1 MRVFRPLA
9 HFAYRR
15 RWPLLGLLV
24 VLLTVGS
31 AYSIGTA
38 DVLVSGG
45 FDDPGSESAHTAEIL
60 ADTFDM
66 GAPEVMVAYS
76 HPSAEVGD
84 RAFRDALQPV
94 LRTLER
100 RPEVTRLTSP
110 YANPPSALVSDDG
123 HVVLVGISLR
133 GGAAAQD
140 DFARIEPLLRASGL
154 TTNVGGSLPSSLQA
168 QAAAEHDLVRGE
180 IIAFPLVALL
190 LVLFF
195 RSALLALFP
204 LLVGGLAVAGA
215 LSCLRLLSHVTEVS
229 VFAMNIV
236 TFLGLGV
243 AIDYA
248 LFMTSRYRD
257 ELDSGCDVATAV
269 ERTVVTAGRTI
280 SYSGVAVAASLA
292 GLLVFPLKL
301 LQSIAIGGIA
311 VVLLVLLASLLF
323 VPAGLAALGAHIDW
337 LSFSWGKKRRR
348 EEEGRVGYWERLA
361 GAVTRRP
368 LLVTCAT
375 TVVLLFLGAPFLRME
390 EAVGGAALLP
400 AEAEARQVIDLLGSG
415 RFPANA
421 TTPVLTVLRLDEPA
435 ASASGRTTVGRFADA
450 VFALPGVVAVDS
462 IAGPRDRR
470 EPPPTRVA
478 LSPLQQRAQAR
489 ALIAG
494 NLTVVR
500 IITDHAPDT
509 ATSRRLVEAIRALS
523 VRGVHQLVGGQAAHI
538 ADVRTAV
545 TSNLPLATALICA
558 ATFVVLFLAFGSVVM
573 PLKAIVMNALSL
585 SAAFGALVWIF
596 QDGRFERLLDYRS
609 TGSIDLIL
617 PVVLFSVLFG
627 LAMDYELF
635 LLSRIREAYDE
646 TADGRKSVSVGLQ
659 QTGRVITRAAVLLV
673 TVMLGFITAD
683 MALVKQIGVGVT
695 IAILVDVTLVRALLV
710 PATMALLG
718 RYNWWAPR
726 FLVRAWRGLGAG
738 VDERT
743 PAPHG

>member
-9 HFAYRR
+9 HFAHDR

-24 VLLTVGS
+24 VLLAVGS
-31 AYSIGTA
+31 AYSIGTP

-45 FDDPGSESAHTAEIL
+45 FDDPESESSEAAEIL
-60 ADTFDM
+60 RDTFDM
-66 GAPEVMVAYS
+66 GQPEVVVAYS
-76 HPSAEVGD
+76 HPDARVSD
-84 RAFRDALQPV
+84 RVFRGALEPI
-94 LRTLER
+94 LRALER

-110 YANPPSALVSDDG
+110 YATPPSALQSADG
-123 HVVLVGISLR
+123 HAVLVSVSLR
-133 GGAAAQD
+133 GGMAAEQ
-140 DFARIEPLLRASGL
+140 DFARIEPMLRAPGL
-154 TTNVGGSLPSSLQA
+154 TTEVGGSLPATLQA
-168 QAAAEHDLVRGE
+168 QAAAERDLVRGE

-195 RSALLALFP
+195 RSALLAVFP
-204 LLVGGLAVAGA
+204 LVVGGLAVAGA
-215 LSCLRLLSHVTEVS
+215 LSCLRLLSHVTDVS

-257 ELDSGCDVATAV
+257 ELATGCGVETAV

-280 SYSGVAVAASLA
+280 TYSGIAVAASLA

-323 VPAGLAALGAHIDW
+323 VPAGLAALGTRIGW
-337 LSFSWGKKRRR
+337 LSFRWGEKRRLER
-348 EEEGRVGYWERLA
+348 PGHPGYWERLA

-368 LLVTCAT
+368 LLVTVAT

-390 EAVGGAALLP
+390 EGIGGAAVLP
-400 AEAEARQVIDLLGSG
+400 ADAEARQVMDLLDSG
-415 RFPANA
+415 RFPTNA
-421 TTPVLTVLRLDEPA
+421 TTPVVAVLRLDEPA
-435 ASASGRTTVGRFADA
+435 ATPEGRTAVGRFADA
-450 VFALPGVVAVDS
+450 AYALPGVVAVES
-462 IAGPRDRR
+462 IAGAEDRR
-470 EPPPTRVA
+470 VPPVPRA
-478 LSPLQQRAQAR
+478 RLSSAEQQARAR

-500 IITDHAPDT
+500 LTTDSAPDS
-509 ATSRRLVEAIRALS
+509 ATSRGLVAELRALS
-523 VRGVHQLVGGQAAHI
+523 VPGVHQLIGGQAAHI
-538 ADVRTAV
+538 VDVRAAIS
-545 TSNLPLATALICA
+545 SNLPLAAALICA

-596 QDGRFERLLDYRS
+596 QDGRFERLLNYRS

-617 PVVLFSVLFG
+617 PVVLFAVLFG

-635 LLSRIREAYDE
+635 LLSRIREAYEE
-646 TADGRKSVSVGLQ
+646 TGDGRSSVSLGLQ
-659 QTGRVITRAAVLLV
+659 QTGRVITRAAVLLI

-683 MALVKQIGVGVT
+683 MALVKEIGVGVT
-695 IAILVDVTLVRALLV
+695 IAIVVDVTLVRALLV
-710 PATMALLG
+710 PSTMALLG
-718 RYNWWAPR
+718 RYNWWAPG
-726 FLVRAWRGLGAG
+726 FLVRARAGLGAG
-738 VDERT
+738 IDERT
-743 PAPHG
+743 PAHR

>member
-9 HFAYRR
+9 HFAHDR

-24 VLLTVGS
+24 VLLAVGS
-31 AYSIGTA
+31 AYSIGTP

-45 FDDPGSESAHTAEIL
+45 FDDPESESSEAAEIL
-60 ADTFDM
+60 RDTFDM
-66 GAPEVMVAYS
+66 GQPEVVVAYS
-76 HPSAEVGD
+76 HPDARVSD
-84 RAFRDALQPV
+84 RVFRGALEPI
-94 LRTLER
+94 LRALER

-110 YANPPSALVSDDG
+110 YATPPSALQSADG
-123 HVVLVGISLR
+123 HAVLVSVSLR
-133 GGAAAQD
+133 GGMAAEQ
-140 DFARIEPLLRASGL
+140 DFARIEPMLRAPGL
-154 TTNVGGSLPSSLQA
+154 TTEVGGSLPATLQA
-168 QAAAEHDLVRGE
+168 QAAAERDLVRGE

-195 RSALLALFP
+195 RSALLAVFP
-204 LLVGGLAVAGA
+204 LVVGGLAVAGA
-215 LSCLRLLSHVTEVS
+215 LSCLRLLSHVTDVS

-257 ELDSGCDVATAV
+257 ELATGCGVETAV

-280 SYSGVAVAASLA
+280 TYSGIAVAASLA

-323 VPAGLAALGAHIDW
+323 VPAGLAALGSRIGW
-337 LSFSWGKKRRR
+337 LSFRWGEKRRLER
-348 EEEGRVGYWERLA
+348 PGHPGYWERLA

-368 LLVTCAT
+368 LLVTVAT

-390 EAVGGAALLP
+390 EGIGGAAVLP
-400 AEAEARQVIDLLGSG
+400 ADAEARQVMDLLDSG
-415 RFPANA
+415 RFPTNA
-421 TTPVLTVLRLDEPA
+421 TTPVVAVLRLDEPA
-435 ASASGRTTVGRFADA
+435 ATPEGRTAVGRFADA
-450 VFALPGVVAVDS
+450 AYALPGVVAVES
-462 IAGPRDRR
+462 IAGAEDRR
-470 EPPPTRVA
+470 VPPVPRA
-478 LSPLQQRAQAR
+478 RLSPAEQQARAR

-500 IITDHAPDT
+500 LTTDSAPDS
-509 ATSRRLVEAIRALS
+509 ATSRGLVAELRALS
-523 VRGVHQLVGGQAAHI
+523 VPGVHQLIGGQAAHI
-538 ADVRTAV
+538 VDVRAAIS
-545 TSNLPLATALICA
+545 SNLPLAAALICA

-596 QDGRFERLLDYRS
+596 QDGRFERLLNYRS

-617 PVVLFSVLFG
+617 PVVLFAVLFG

-635 LLSRIREAYDE
+635 LLSRIREAYEE
-646 TADGRKSVSVGLQ
+646 TGDGRSSVSLGLQ
-659 QTGRVITRAAVLLV
+659 QTGRVITRAAVLLI

-683 MALVKQIGVGVT
+683 MALVKEIGVGVT
-695 IAILVDVTLVRALLV
+695 IAIVVDVTLVRALLV
-710 PATMALLG
+710 PSTMALLG
-718 RYNWWAPR
+718 RYNWWAPG
-726 FLVRAWRGLGAG
+726 FLVRARAGLGAG
-738 VDERT
+738 IDERT
-743 PAPHG
+743 PAHR

>member
-9 HFAYRR
+9 HFAHDR

-24 VLLTVGS
+24 VLLAVGS
-31 AYSIGTA
+31 AYSIGTP

-45 FDDPGSESAHTAEIL
+45 FDDPESESSEAAEIL
-60 ADTFDM
+60 RDTFDM
-66 GAPEVMVAYS
+66 GQPEVVVAYS
-76 HPSAEVGD
+76 HPDARVSD
-84 RAFRDALQPV
+84 RVFRGALEPI
-94 LRTLER
+94 LRALER

-110 YANPPSALVSDDG
+110 YATPPSALQSADG
-123 HVVLVGISLR
+123 HAVLVSVSLR
-133 GGAAAQD
+133 GGMAAEQ
-140 DFARIEPLLRASGL
+140 DFARIEPMLRAPGL
-154 TTNVGGSLPSSLQA
+154 TTEVGGSLPATLQA
-168 QAAAEHDLVRGE
+168 QAAAERDLVRGE

-195 RSALLALFP
+195 RSALLAVFP
-204 LLVGGLAVAGA
+204 LVVGGLAVAGA
-215 LSCLRLLSHVTEVS
+215 LSCLRLLSHVTDVS

-257 ELDSGCDVATAV
+257 ELATGCGVETAV

-280 SYSGVAVAASLA
+280 TYSGIAVAASLA

-323 VPAGLAALGAHIDW
+323 VPAGLAALGSRIGW
-337 LSFSWGKKRRR
+337 LSFRWGEKRRLER
-348 EEEGRVGYWERLA
+348 PGHPGYWERLA

-368 LLVTCAT
+368 LLVTVAT

-390 EAVGGAALLP
+390 EGIGGAAVLP
-400 AEAEARQVIDLLGSG
+400 ADAEARQVMDLLDSG
-415 RFPANA
+415 RFPTNA
-421 TTPVLTVLRLDEPA
+421 TTPVVAVLRLDEPA
-435 ASASGRTTVGRFADA
+435 ATPEGRTAVGRFADA
-450 VFALPGVVAVDS
+450 AYALPGVVAVES
-462 IAGPRDRR
+462 IAGAEDRR
-470 EPPPTRVA
+470 VPPVPRA
-478 LSPLQQRAQAR
+478 RLSSAEQQARAR

-500 IITDHAPDT
+500 LTTDSAPDS
-509 ATSRRLVEAIRALS
+509 ATSRGLVAELRALS
-523 VRGVHQLVGGQAAHI
+523 VPGVHQLIGGQAAHI
-538 ADVRTAV
+538 VDVRAAIS
-545 TSNLPLATALICA
+545 SNLPLAAALICA

-596 QDGRFERLLDYRS
+596 QDGRFERLLNYRS

-617 PVVLFSVLFG
+617 PVVLFAVLFG

-635 LLSRIREAYDE
+635 LLSRIREAYEE
-646 TADGRKSVSVGLQ
+646 TGDGRSSVSLGLQ
-659 QTGRVITRAAVLLV
+659 QTGRVITRAAVLLI

-683 MALVKQIGVGVT
+683 MALVKEIGVGVT
-695 IAILVDVTLVRALLV
+695 IAIVVDVTLVRALLV
-710 PATMALLG
+710 PSTMALLG
-718 RYNWWAPR
+718 RYNWWAPG
-726 FLVRAWRGLGAG
+726 FLVRARAGLGAG
-738 VDERT
+738 IDERT
-743 PAPHG
+743 PAHR

>member
-9 HFAYRR
+9 HFAHDR

-24 VLLTVGS
+24 VLLAVGS
-31 AYSIGTA
+31 AYSIGTP

-45 FDDPGSESAHTAEIL
+45 FDDPESESSEAAEIL
-60 ADTFDM
+60 RDTFDM
-66 GAPEVMVAYS
+66 GQPEVVVAYS
-76 HPSAEVGD
+76 HPDARVSD
-84 RAFRDALQPV
+84 RVFRGALEPI
-94 LRTLER
+94 LRALER

-110 YANPPSALVSDDG
+110 YATPPSALQSADG
-123 HVVLVGISLR
+123 HAVLVSVSLR
-133 GGAAAQD
+133 GGMAAEQ
-140 DFARIEPLLRASGL
+140 DFARIEPMLRAPGL
-154 TTNVGGSLPSSLQA
+154 TTEVGGSLPATLQA
-168 QAAAEHDLVRGE
+168 QAAAERDLVRGE

-195 RSALLALFP
+195 RSALLAVFP
-204 LLVGGLAVAGA
+204 LVVGGLAVAGA
-215 LSCLRLLSHVTEVS
+215 LSCLRLLSHVTDVS

-257 ELDSGCDVATAV
+257 ELATGCGVETAV

-280 SYSGVAVAASLA
+280 TYSGIAVAASLA

-323 VPAGLAALGAHIDW
+323 VPAGLAALGSRIGW
-337 LSFSWGKKRRR
+337 LSFRWGEKRRLER
-348 EEEGRVGYWERLA
+348 PGHPGYWERLA

-368 LLVTCAT
+368 LLVTVAT
-375 TVVLLFLGAPFLRME
+375 TVMLLFLGAPFLRME
-390 EAVGGAALLP
+390 EGIGGAAVLP
-400 AEAEARQVIDLLGSG
+400 ADAEARQVMDLLDSG
-415 RFPANA
+415 RFPTNA
-421 TTPVLTVLRLDEPA
+421 TTPVVAVLRLDEPA
-435 ASASGRTTVGRFADA
+435 ATPEGRTAVGRFADA
-450 VFALPGVVAVDS
+450 AYALPGVVAVES
-462 IAGPRDRR
+462 IAGAEDRR
-470 EPPPTRVA
+470 VPPVPRA
-478 LSPLQQRAQAR
+478 RLSPAEQQARAR

-500 IITDHAPDT
+500 LTTDSAPDS
-509 ATSRRLVEAIRALS
+509 ATSRGLVAELRALS
-523 VRGVHQLVGGQAAHI
+523 VPGVHQLIGGQAAHI
-538 ADVRTAV
+538 VDVRAAIS
-545 TSNLPLATALICA
+545 SNLPLAAALICA

-596 QDGRFERLLDYRS
+596 QDGRFERLLNYRS

-617 PVVLFSVLFG
+617 PVVLFAVLFG

-635 LLSRIREAYDE
+635 LLSRIREAYEE
-646 TADGRKSVSVGLQ
+646 TGDGRSSVSLGLQ
-659 QTGRVITRAAVLLV
+659 QTGRVITRAAVLLI

-683 MALVKQIGVGVT
+683 MALVKEIGVGVT
-695 IAILVDVTLVRALLV
+695 IAIVVDVTLVRALLV
-710 PATMALLG
+710 PSTMALLG
-718 RYNWWAPR
+718 RYNWWAPG
-726 FLVRAWRGLGAG
+726 FLVRARAGLGAG
-738 VDERT
+738 IDERT
-743 PAPHG
+743 PAHR